1 MPGDNQQTQNDEDL
15 RGIVASDRQQINAL
29 QDQVNRLNDHI
40 AEMEHNGDDGGG
52 SSDADKTKVADLE
65 RQVQELK
72 AGGATTTAGSTPASG
87 QTPQD
92 APPAPGPGS
101 PPPPGSA
108 PNLTGMPGGAP
119 ESAAPSGDVTSVAG
133 VPSSNS
139 SSTVSANNDA
149 TNTNANPKPDDSA
162 NNDSDN
168 GNADNSSDSND
179 NGNGTEV
186 ASNAPRPPAAP
197 PAPPPMP
204 GPPLVAGSPSWRG
217 LLGQEFAAAQSS
229 SDSAAKVYRA
239 GLINM
244 KAGKYPQAI
253 GVFQGLQRK
262 YPKSSFSEPA
272 EYFSAN
278 ALYELGKYDQAILQF
293 NDLVMRF
300 PRGRFASASL
310 LSEGQAFMKMDD
322 RIDARLTLQK
332 LLDEHPTA
340 AEAPTARAMMN
351 SLANG

>member
-1 MPGDNQQTQNDEDL
+1 
-15 RGIVASDRQQINAL
+15 
-29 QDQVNRLNDHI
+29 
-40 AEMEHNGDDGGG
+40 
-52 SSDADKTKVADLE
+52 
-65 RQVQELK
+65 
-72 AGGATTTAGSTPASG
+72 
-87 QTPQD
+87 
-92 APPAPGPGS
+92 
-101 PPPPGSA
+101 
-108 PNLTGMPGGAP
+108 
-119 ESAAPSGDVTSVAG
+119 
-133 VPSSNS
+133 
-139 SSTVSANNDA
+139 
-149 TNTNANPKPDDSA
+149 
-162 NNDSDN
+162 
-168 GNADNSSDSND
+168 
-179 NGNGTEV
+179 
-186 ASNAPRPPAAP
+186 
-197 PAPPPMP
+197 
-204 GPPLVAGSPSWRG
+204 

-244 KAGKYPQAI
+244 KVGKYPQAI

-272 EYFSAN
+272 EYFSGN